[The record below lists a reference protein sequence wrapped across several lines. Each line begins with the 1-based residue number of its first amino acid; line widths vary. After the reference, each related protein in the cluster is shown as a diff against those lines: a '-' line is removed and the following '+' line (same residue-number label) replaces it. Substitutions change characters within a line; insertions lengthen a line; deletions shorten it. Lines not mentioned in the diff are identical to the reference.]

1 MLKTTRMQ
9 LLRKAINDSKLLNE
23 KDLPLSEH
31 SDLREIRN
39 IRASEASIRNLEIAR
54 TNARTLSLRS

>member
-9 LLRKAINDSKLLNE
+9 LLKKAISNAKLLNE

-39 IRASEASIRNLEIAR
+39 IRASEASIRNLEVAR
-54 TNARTLSLRS
+54 TNARILSIRS